1 MLSLT
6 GFTSTSVIGLFHDKL
21 PYIAATLV
29 NGMSDRRVQ
38 FQMAELWAKESKLSC
53 PEFFSWWSSHLIGL
67 TLDDYRTLKN
77 FACHLEP
84 EHFNAF
90 VDLFHEET
98 KIWNKPAVE
107 YRPHFATLA
116 GELYGVAM
124 AISRALQRGATFEAP
139 FTDRYFMK
147 ATRTMKNALDVKMK
161 KVKYST
167 VSALIINL
175 KKLALQFR
183 ILLMCI
189 YFFKY
194 FYRESL
200 KLLIRS
206 TLLLLQSIACSFRP
220 FLRQS
225 TILHKVCKDLK
236 LLMIKLKFGNCSQT
250 IEYKN

>member
-6 GFTSTSVIGLFHDKL
+6 GFTSNTVIGTFHDKL

-38 FQMAELWAKESKLSC
+38 FQFAELWARETKVSC
-53 PEFFSWWSSHLIGL
+53 PEFFSWWSNHLLGL

-124 AISRALQRGATFEAP
+124 AIIKALQSGVTFEAP
-139 FTDRYFMK
+139 FTERYFTK
-147 ATRTMKNALDVKMK
+147 ATKTMKSALDVKIK
-161 KVKYST
+161 KVTYST
-167 VSALIINL
+167 VSALCSSLMNYYNF
-175 KKLALQFR
+175 KL
-183 ILLMCI
+183 
-189 YFFKY
+189 
-194 FYRESL
+194 
-200 KLLIRS
+200 
-206 TLLLLQSIACSFRP
+206 
-220 FLRQS
+220 
-225 TILHKVCKDLK
+225 
-236 LLMIKLKFGNCSQT
+236 
-250 IEYKN
+250 